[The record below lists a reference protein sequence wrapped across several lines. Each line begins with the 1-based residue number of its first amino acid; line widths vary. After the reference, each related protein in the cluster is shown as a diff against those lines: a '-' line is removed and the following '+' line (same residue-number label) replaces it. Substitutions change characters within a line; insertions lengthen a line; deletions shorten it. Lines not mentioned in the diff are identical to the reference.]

1 MNDGLFSQQLKT
13 IKNNNM
19 VDLQD
24 EIQLTKW
31 ANVVYDIIGAA
42 MEVHTTLGFGLSE
55 GVYEESLGIE
65 LGELG
70 YEYMTQCDLPTY
82 YKGILLDKHFRL
94 DMVVED
100 DIVIELKAVEKVLP
114 EHRAQLFNYLRLT
127 KKPVGVLINFGKSL
141 YSEKY
146 IYDEDANTVTFFNIK
161 HTRGAYSL
169 DDFE

>member
-1 MNDGLFSQQLKT
+1 
-13 IKNNNM
+13 M
-19 VDLQD
+19 VDFED
-24 EIQLTKW
+24 ERQLTKW
-31 ANVVYDIIGAA
+31 ANTVYDIVGAA
-42 MEVHTTLGFGLSE
+42 IEVHRTLGFGLSE

-65 LGELG
+65 LGEAG
-70 YEYMTQCDLPTY
+70 YEYMTQCDVPTY

-100 DIVIELKAVEKVLP
+100 EIVIELKAVEAILP

-127 KKPVGVLINFGKSL
+127 KKPIGVLINFGKSL

-146 IYDEDANTVTFFNIK
+146 IFDEETNTVIFFNTR

-169 DDFE
+169 DDLD